1 MLRPLD
7 ESSSNEGLFSCGKVK
22 DEIEQKTV
30 ILPADYKCD
39 HCILQLS
46 WKVKDEY
53 YYTCSDV
60 SLPNNGVYF
69 DADTYLQES
78 ISNLALIFKLVK
90 RSLDLLIQFLSAIGL
105 VLIGYQLYKY
115 WL

>member
-1 MLRPLD
+1 MLHPLD
-7 ESSSNEGLFSCGKVK
+7 KTSSKEGLFPCGRVK

-30 ILPADYKCD
+30 IFPAGYKCD
-39 HCILQLS
+39 HCIFQLS
-46 WKVKDEY
+46 WKVKDKY

-90 RSLDLLIQFLSAIGL
+90 RSLALLIQLLSAIGL
-105 VLIGYQLYKY
+105 VLIGYQVYKY